1 MSLFGF
7 FPKRDTASA
16 SAAKER
22 LSFVLSH
29 ERAGRDAPDY
39 LPRLQKDILAAIAK
53 YVPIP
58 EENVAVRMAREDG
71 TSRLEVNIDLPVKG
85 PLQKRR
91 A

>member
-1 MSLFGF
+1 MSFFGF
-7 FPKRDTASA
+7 FRKRDSTA

-58 EENVAVRMAREDG
+58 DENVAVRMAQEDG
-71 TSRLEVNIDLPVKG
+71 TARLEVNIDLPPKA
-85 PLQKRR
+85 PLEKRR

>member
-1 MSLFGF
+1 MSLFGLF
-7 FPKRDTASA
+7 RRRESKPAA
-16 SAAKER
+16 AAKER

-53 YVPIP
+53 YVPIA
-58 EENVAVRMAREDG
+58 EEHVSVRMAQDG
-71 TSRLEVNIDLPVKG
+71 GASRLEVNIDLPPAP
-85 PLQKRR
+85 PLARRR